1 MQRVLAYSGA
11 LTAEQ
16 FLFHEIRIVSKFF
29 MDEKSVDEAL
39 VDIKTHNLFQYPTE
53 REVSRMTR
61 ACYRRLAALDSRV
74 LVNAMAQAPIDI
86 AKQINLYA
94 IMRYNRLVWDFMIQV
109 IGGKYRD
116 QDFSFSRKDLNVFFF
131 QLQAQN
137 DSIATWSEGTINKIK
152 SVLVRMLVETEYLDG
167 GRSAILNPILLCEEL
182 EQGIKENGDYEAL
195 PAFYCLR

>member
-86 AKQINLYA
+86 AKQIVGLQN
-94 IMRYNRLVWDFMIQV
+94 ICRYGEQSI
-109 IGGKYRD
+109 
-116 QDFSFSRKDLNVFFF
+116 S
-131 QLQAQN
+131 N
-137 DSIATWSEGTINKIK
+137 DWHQTTYTHFERIYSPRYII
-152 SVLVRMLVETEYLDG
+152 
-167 GRSAILNPILLCEEL
+167 ILR
-182 EQGIKENGDYEAL
+182 QKA
-195 PAFYCLR
+195 